1 MPATNKSVHKLRNS
15 YDAKAKLQDIVI
27 PVNYSIVSFDVKAL
41 FTSIPQDLVIDSLK
55 IFLA

>member
-1 MPATNKSVHKLRNS
+1 MPATDKSVHKLRNS

-27 PVNYSIVSFDVKAL
+27 PANYSLVSFDVKAL

-55 IFLA
+55 VFLA